1 VAAVIASLRGR
12 LAGLLPDGAVIE
24 VGGVG
29 YRVHLS
35 PKALAGLPRSG
46 EVHVHTVTWVREDAL
61 ALYGFPTAE
70 ERRAFEVLLGVGG
83 VGPKLA
89 LAVLGVHS
97 PEALDRAV
105 RAGDIDAL
113 TLVPGVGRKGAARL
127 LLELKGRLG
136 EDPLDMPDPADGSR
150 PVYAEV
156 REALGALGYKDAE
169 IKAALE
175 SMPADAVGRGV
186 EDLLKLALRAV
197 AGPARGGAA

>member
-1 VAAVIASLRGR
+1 
-12 LAGLLPDGAVIE
+12 VIE

-29 YRVHLS
+29 YRVHLT
-35 PKALAGLPRSG
+35 PKALAGLPREG

-61 ALYGFPTAE
+61 ALYGFPTAA

-89 LAVLGVHS
+89 LSVLGVHS

-127 LLELKGRLG
+127 LLELKGKLG
-136 EDPLDMPDPADGSR
+136 EDPANLPEGDGSR

-156 REALGALGYKDAE
+156 REALGALGYKEAE
-169 IKAALE
+169 VRAALE
-175 SMPADAVGRGV
+175 SMPADAAGHGV
-186 EDLLKLALRAV
+186 EDLLKLALRAMG
-197 AGPARGGAA
+197 APGRDGAA

>member
-1 VAAVIASLRGR
+1 MIASLRGR

-29 YRVHLS
+29 YRVHLT
-35 PKALAGLPRSG
+35 PKALAGLPRHG

-70 ERRAFEVLLGVGG
+70 ERRAFELLLGVGG

-97 PEALDRAV
+97 PEALNRAV

-136 EDPLDMPDPADGSR
+136 EDPLDMPEAGDGTR
-150 PVYAEV
+150 PVFAEV

-169 IKAALE
+169 IRSALE
-175 SMPADAVGRGV
+175 SMPADAAERGV
-186 EDLLKLALRAV
+186 EALLKLALRAIG
-197 AGPARGGAA
+197 GPGRGGKA

>member
-1 VAAVIASLRGR
+1 MIASLRGR

-29 YRVHLS
+29 YRVHLT
-35 PKALAGLPRSG
+35 PKALAGLPRHG

-61 ALYGFPTAE
+61 ALYGFPTAD
-70 ERRAFEVLLGVGG
+70 ERRAFEVLLSVGG

-97 PEALDRAV
+97 PEALARAV
-105 RAGDIDAL
+105 RAGDVDAL

-127 LLELKGRLG
+127 LLELKGKIG
-136 EDPLDMPDPADGSR
+136 DDPSDLIDAGDGSR

-156 REALGALGYKDAE
+156 REALAALGYKEAE
-169 IKAALE
+169 VRAAME
-175 SMPADAVGRGV
+175 SMPADAAEHGV
-186 EDLLKLALRAV
+186 EELLKLALRTL
-197 AGPARGGAA
+197 AGPGRGGAA

>member
-1 VAAVIASLRGR
+1 MIASLRGR

-29 YRVHLS
+29 YRVHLT
-35 PKALAGLPRSG
+35 PKALAGLPRQG

-70 ERRAFEVLLGVGG
+70 ERRAFELLLSVGG

-97 PEALDRAV
+97 PEALNRAV

-127 LLELKGRLG
+127 LLELKGKLG
-136 EDPLDMPDPADGSR
+136 DGEPEPPAEPDGRPA
-150 PVYAEV
+150 YAEV
-156 REALGALGYKDAE
+156 RSAMASLP
-169 IKAALE
+169 AAGGGPE
-175 SMPADAVGRGV
+175 SV
-186 EDLLKLALRAV
+186 EDLVKLALRAI
-197 AGPARGGAA
+197 AGPGRGGAG